1 MIPGHPLPKV
11 PISDLPEPGRTLAI
25 VERLGTQRMR
35 ELVEAAATV
44 AGQVDLAALLR
55 ASVATAMEL
64 TGARYGALG
73 VIGDQGGL
81 SEFVHR
87 GIAPEVV
94 VEIGDPP
101 KGHGVLG
108 TITRLGQTVR
118 LDDIAEHPDS
128 VGFPANHP
136 PMKGFLGVPV
146 RAGETVFGN
155 LYLTEKDG
163 GFSSSDET
171 LVEFLAVTAGA
182 AVSTLRLQE
191 RLRRVAL
198 QEDRERIARDL
209 HDSLIQDLFA
219 VGLGLQSSLAQLE
232 SDPGAVRDRIDSA
245 VDQLD
250 STIGSLRRFI
260 FDLRPPRWAR
270 RDLEADI
277 RLLVADLSRP
287 HRVSVEV
294 DVDPATATIDAETT
308 GHLIAIVR
316 EALSNALRHARASA
330 ISIRVWTESD
340 RVGATIADDGEG
352 FDVSSAPGG
361 LGLSNIA
368 RRAAEAGG
376 RHTVESS
383 PGSGTTVRVE
393 MPRNHP

>member
-1 MIPGHPLPKV
+1 
-11 PISDLPEPGRTLAI
+11 
-25 VERLGTQRMR
+25 MR

-94 VEIGDPP
+94 VEIGEPP

-108 TITRLGQTVR
+108 TITRLAQTVR

-128 VGFPANHP
+128 VGFPAHHP
-136 PMKGFLGVPV
+136 PMQAFLGVPV
-146 RAGETVFGN
+146 RVGDIVFGN
-155 LYLTEKDG
+155 LYLTEKNG
-163 GFSSSDET
+163 GFTPADET

-182 AVSTLRLQE
+182 AVSTLRFQE

-219 VGLGLQSSLAQLE
+219 VGLSLQSSLAQVE
-232 SDPGAVRDRIDSA
+232 SDPEAVRDRIDSA

-250 STIGSLRRFI
+250 AAIGSLRRFI
-260 FDLRPPRWAR
+260 FGLRPPRWAR

-277 RLLVADLSRP
+277 RHLVTDLSRP
-287 HRVSVEV
+287 HQVAVEVEV
-294 DVDPATATIDAETT
+294 DSAATAVDAETT
-308 GHLIAIVR
+308 GHLVAMVR
-316 EALSNALRHARASA
+316 EALSNALRHAHARRITVRLWA
-330 ISIRVWTESD
+330 ESD
-340 RVGATIADDGEG
+340 RIVAVVEDDGEG
-352 FDVSSAPGG
+352 FDTSVVELG
-361 LGLSNIA
+361 LGLGNIA

-376 RHTVESS
+376 RHSVDSS

-393 MPRNHP
+393 VPRSHP

>member
-1 MIPGHPLPKV
+1 
-11 PISDLPEPGRTLAI
+11 
-25 VERLGTQRMR
+25 MR

-55 ASVATAMEL
+55 ATVATAMEL

-73 VIGDQGGL
+73 VIGDHGGL

-87 GIAPEVV
+87 GIAPDVV

-118 LDDIAEHPDS
+118 LDDIADHPDS
-128 VGFPANHP
+128 VGFPENHP
-136 PMKGFLGVPV
+136 PMQAFLGVPV

-163 GFSSSDET
+163 GFSPSDET

-219 VGLGLQSSLAQLE
+219 VGLSLQSSLSQLE
-232 SDPGAVRDRIDSA
+232 SDPETVRDRIDSA

-250 STIGSLRRFI
+250 SAIGSLRRFI

-287 HRVSVEV
+287 HRVGVEV
-294 DVDPATATIDAETT
+294 DIDPATAAVDAETT

-316 EALSNALRHARASA
+316 EALSNALRHANARQIA
-330 ISIRVWTESD
+330 IRIWAEPD
-340 RVGATIADDGEG
+340 RIVAAVEDDGEG
-352 FDVSSAPGG
+352 FDSTAVEGG
-361 LGLSNIA
+361 LGLSNIS

-376 RHTVESS
+376 RHTIEST
-383 PGSGTTVRVE
+383 PGSGTTVRIEV
-393 MPRNHP
+393 PRSHP